1 MPISS
6 NFVSKYSD
14 LLFLS
19 VPVSIIKLARA
30 LGGVKHYLQNLI
42 GLYITTYNEINI
54 HIEVSSI
61 AIRFS

>member
-6 NFVSKYSD
+6 NILSKYGD

-42 GLYITTYNEINI
+42 GLYITKYNDINI
-54 HIEVSSI
+54 HIDVS
-61 AIRFS
+61 

>member
-6 NFVSKYSD
+6 KFVSKYSD

-30 LGGVKHYLQNLI
+30 LGAVKHYLQNLI
-42 GLYITTYNEINI
+42 GLYITKYNYINI
-54 HIEVSSI
+54 HIDVS
-61 AIRFS
+61 

>member
-30 LGGVKHYLQNLI
+30 FGAVKHYLQNLI
-42 GLYITTYNEINI
+42 GLYITTYNDINI
-54 HIEVSSI
+54 HIDVSSI

>member
-30 LGGVKHYLQNLI
+30 LEGVKHNLQNLM
-42 GLYITTYNEINI
+42 GLYITKYNDMNI
-54 HIEVSSI
+54 HIDVS
-61 AIRFS
+61 